1 MSDIIDINVGET
13 IEEVTINVVD
23 NLITVNINKVTGG
36 GGSQTLAET
45 LVIKSS
51 KPSTVVH
58 TTETAEPT
66 YIRYTPNPDA
76 PGFVPY

>member
-36 GGSQTLAET
+36 G
-45 LVIKSS
+45 
-51 KPSTVVH
+51 
-58 TTETAEPT
+58 
-66 YIRYTPNPDA
+66 
-76 PGFVPY
+76 

>member
-36 GGSQTLAET
+36 GGTQTLAQ
-45 LVIKSS
+45 L
-51 KPSTVVH
+51 
-58 TTETAEPT
+58 
-66 YIRYTPNPDA
+66 
-76 PGFVPY
+76 